1 MAFLNAALSA
11 IPSVAGSKYALIA
24 YALAIGAYVVF
35 VWRVARN
42 KNLLKSLEKLPARD
56 RLSALELE
64 MGGVRLAHG
73 ISPEQW
79 LRSRIHY
86 YYFLAF
92 VVACLLI
99 SGILLI
105 SSLVAAGKID
115 VAVDLY
121 DGASIRQRDD
131 RSHGPTAISEG
142 RAGGSDFS
150 GVTSAR
156 EKSGST
162 GFLNEDDA
170 WQTKYLYEK
179 DSDVIRVKPHL
190 PYLADE
196 NRARVFSGRDFWK
209 SDLQGTQPILSVRL
223 VNNSRE
229 TLLLTEMEL
238 IVAASEVD
246 ERPIVT
252 PLAGSYRGQLVFLNQ
267 GWGPVL
273 DPSLKYSIR
282 PIGECKDPF
291 ALTSPIAPKL
301 DSFDGSAS
309 IAIENSVPQALIEKT
324 KQCEKTISS
333 ICVEDN
339 CLDMDDATLQCL
351 DTGQNERC
359 LTVNRQASKEYVDR
373 LLDDAYLKNNSRER
387 RPEIHYKR
395 VCSKTPVCVNAE
407 LSYKDKLGKSRT
419 ARFATYVYLDSQESH
434 GSLPPSEAYDASLI
448 AGRSGTTVR
457 RAVSQQIKPGDADQ
471 FLIRVSS
478 DKSASYK
485 FHLVIKSA
493 NTAIVWQ
500 GDFEMGV
507 LSPRKSH

>member
-24 YALAIGAYVVF
+24 YALAIGAYVIF

-64 MGGVRLAHG
+64 MGGVRFSHG

-79 LRSRIHY
+79 LRSRIHR

-92 VVACLLI
+92 FVGCLLI
-99 SGILLI
+99 FGILLI

-115 VAVDLY
+115 VTVDLY
-121 DGASIRQRDD
+121 DDASTRQRDD
-131 RSHGPTAISEG
+131 RSYGPTAISEA
-142 RAGGSDFS
+142 RTGGSDFT

-156 EKSGST
+156 EKNGSG

-179 DSDVIRVKPHL
+179 DSVAIRIKPLL

-229 TLLLTEMEL
+229 TLLLTEIEL
-238 IVAASEVD
+238 TVAASEVD
-246 ERPIVT
+246 ERPIVM

-267 GWGPVL
+267 GWGPAL
-273 DPSLKYSIR
+273 DPSLEYSIR
-282 PIGECKDPF
+282 PIGECKDSF
-291 ALTSPIAPKL
+291 ALTSPKSLKL

-309 IAIENSVPQALIEKT
+309 ISIEDSVPQALIEKT

-333 ICVEDN
+333 ICIEDD

-351 DTGQNERC
+351 DTGPNEKC
-359 LTVNRQASKEYVDR
+359 LTVNRPASKEYVDR
-373 LLDDAYLKNNSRER
+373 LLDNDLKYHPGER
-387 RPEIHYKR
+387 RPEIHYER
-395 VCSKTPVCVNAE
+395 VCSKTPVCINAE
-407 LSYKDKLGKSRT
+407 FSYKDKLGKSRT

-434 GSLPPSEAYDASLI
+434 GSLPPSEAYDVFLR

-457 RAVSQQIKPGDADQ
+457 KPVSQQIKPGEADQ

-478 DKSASYK
+478 DKSAGYK
-485 FHLVIKSA
+485 FHLAIKAA
-493 NTAIVWQ
+493 NTAIVWE